1 MTLEAHYRRE
11 KLFRLA
17 CLGLAFAVLGI
28 WMALRPDGSFNDSR
42 KIRSLAVL
50 LGGNSDLIGHGI
62 GWLCALMGIGVLP
75 IAFEQMRFRGPA
87 IRVNCDGIYYHRW
100 SPKLIGWGNVAG
112 IKVVGMY
119 GQKMICLMLR
129 DPSLDPS
136 TTLLGRAARL
146 NGLLGF
152 GQVSISAQ
160 GIDTDFDELARAI
173 FDHAD
178 LHERVKQGTA
188 PTPAKPSGFG
198 RRQVTK

>member
-28 WMALRPDGSFNDSR
+28 WMALQPDGSFDDSR
-42 KIRSLAVL
+42 KIRSLAAL

-62 GWLCALMGIGVLP
+62 GWMGALMGIGVLP
-75 IAFEQMRFRGPA
+75 IAFEQMRFQGPA
-87 IRVNCDGIYYHRW
+87 IRVNRDGIYYHRW
-100 SPKLIGWGNVAG
+100 SPKPIGWGNVAG

-119 GQKMICLMLR
+119 GQKMICLILR

-136 TTLLGRAARL
+136 TTLLGRTARL

-160 GIDTDFDELARAI
+160 GIDIDFDELARAI

-178 LHERVKQGTA
+178 LHDRAKHGVA

-198 RRQVTK
+198 RRRVTK